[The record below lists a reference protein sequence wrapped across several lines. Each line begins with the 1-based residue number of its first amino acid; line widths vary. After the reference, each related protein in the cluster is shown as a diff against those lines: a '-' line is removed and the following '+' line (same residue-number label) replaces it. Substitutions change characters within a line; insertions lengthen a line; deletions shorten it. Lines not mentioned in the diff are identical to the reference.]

1 MRCCVCVCVQFFTAS
16 RTCTLHKAHTYARA
30 LAPNLFDTINW
41 HQVSSKCDQRSE
53 HQRVDAERFVRVT
66 LTTHEAPRANECH
79 GLCVYV
85 WDGAVRCA
93 ECSFEL
99 IGTQIMVFINPF
111 CTVLVSFTLLWPLFC
126 AQNKLVKNAQRQRLN
141 CKEDDDERIAI
152 AYGRVGYEL
161 ALNTCIGHFVFFI
174 SLPFTAVA
182 LKFMTKA
189 PLIMCRANDELYA
202 RNATSAVGVFVRACI
217 F

>member
-1 MRCCVCVCVQFFTAS
+1 MRPAFGAPTCRCWALRTCHIDDAWGTQGERVPWIMCVC
-16 RTCTLHKAHTYARA
+16 
-30 LAPNLFDTINW
+30 
-41 HQVSSKCDQRSE
+41 
-53 HQRVDAERFVRVT
+53 
-66 LTTHEAPRANECH
+66 
-79 GLCVYV
+79 V

-161 ALNTCIGHFVFFI
+161 ALNTCIGHFVFFYL
-174 SLPFTAVA
+174 SSFYC
-182 LKFMTKA
+182 
-189 PLIMCRANDELYA
+189 CRIKIYDKS
-202 RNATSAVGVFVRACI
+202 SADYVQS
-217 F
+217 